1 MLKDKLKALMD
12 EKQINANQL
21 SKNTGIAYSS
31 ILDWTK
37 GETVPKADKL
47 LILAKYFGVTMEE
60 LLKGEA

>member
-31 ILDWTK
+31 IFDWTK
-37 GETVPKADKL
+37 R
-47 LILAKYFGVTMEE
+47 
-60 LLKGEA
+60 